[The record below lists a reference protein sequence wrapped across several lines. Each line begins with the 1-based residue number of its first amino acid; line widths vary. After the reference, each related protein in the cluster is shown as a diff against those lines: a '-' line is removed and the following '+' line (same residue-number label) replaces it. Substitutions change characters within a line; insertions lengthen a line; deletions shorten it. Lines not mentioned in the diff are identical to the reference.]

1 MPTLAVLSPVQW
13 VTLVVTVVLLFLLLQ
28 RMKVREVREAVM
40 QRQHSGWRAFPT
52 ADAMKSYPADDCE
65 DNFVYDLVQ
74 GFPGRFSHEDREQ
87 IRLFLRTLPKDF
99 QVFLRLAPV
108 QIFCESEHQAERMP
122 VDRIPHHQDFWIQ
135 SIDAASK
142 IACYRSVFTVP
153 QEHFLILDDDVLPS
167 CPSERQRLVFAFPE
181 EDGRDDTV
189 IAFVPQY
196 VKVTR

>member
-13 VTLVVTVVLLFLLLQ
+13 VALVISVFLLLFLFQ
-28 RMKVREVREAVM
+28 RLKVREAVI

-52 ADAMKSYPADDCE
+52 ADIMKSYPADGCE
-65 DNFVYDLVQ
+65 DNFVYDLVNS
-74 GFPGRFSHEDREQ
+74 FPGKFSNEDRER
-87 IRLFLRTLPKDF
+87 IRSFLRTLPADF
-99 QVFLRLAPV
+99 QIFLRLAPV
-108 QIFCESEHQAERMP
+108 QIFCESDHQVEQMP
-122 VDRIPHHQDFWIQ
+122 VDRIPQHQDFWIQ

-142 IACYRSVFTVP
+142 MACYRSVFTVP
-153 QEHFLILDDDVLPS
+153 QERFLILDDDVLPS

-196 VKVTR
+196 VEVTH